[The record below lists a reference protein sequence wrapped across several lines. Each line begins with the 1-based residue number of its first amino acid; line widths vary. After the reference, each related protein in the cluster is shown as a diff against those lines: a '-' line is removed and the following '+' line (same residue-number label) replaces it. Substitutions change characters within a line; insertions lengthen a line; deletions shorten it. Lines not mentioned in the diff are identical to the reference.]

1 MTAGSSRSRISVI
14 LYFLTSAN
22 EIVNEHLDHVKK
34 TIKNFGY
41 TNADVVR
48 KINITDPNAKIT
60 KDQITN
66 SLMNLD
72 KLLNRKQASSISTYI
87 LQNRE
92 TISQP
97 DFLKFLGI
105 TLKEETREQLSK
117 WLNDYLTKLHNRIL
131 EKYESIQTLKE
142 KFEKV
147 DKNYS
152 GLITALQFRT
162 ALRELGLSLEK
173 GDLVKLANSVDM
185 MEGLIDYYGFITR
198 L

>member
-1 MTAGSSRSRISVI
+1 M
-14 LYFLTSAN
+14 
-22 EIVNEHLDHVKK
+22 KK
-34 TIKNFGY
+34 TIKNFNY

-105 TLKEETREQLSK
+105 HLKEETREELER
-117 WLNDYLTKLHNRIL
+117 WLTKFLTSLHNQIL
-131 EKYESIQTLKE
+131 EK
-142 KFEKV
+142 FETV
-147 DKNYS
+147 
-152 GLITALQFRT
+152 
-162 ALRELGLSLEK
+162 
-173 GDLVKLANSVDM
+173 
-185 MEGLIDYYGFITR
+185 
-198 L
+198 